1 MKTKHLCTVAALM
14 GCLTSMNI
22 YAQQRIVACN
32 GKTYGPGDTL
42 VVGKAAPSGYL
53 VMREVEE
60 QGHLNTV
67 DREGMPG
74 LKMVITEVP
83 EYDQNLYES
92 FGIFERP
99 ETPQLVKTKAGDR
112 EFYISLND
120 ALSRGNIM
128 SDYKV
133 SSMEGA
139 VDLNPSIL
147 YVYTLKLY
155 QIPVDEKVVDT
166 YASLCDSEAFAKVA
180 SDPFALDDLRQ
191 HYRTILQQALEEA
204 DFSRIFRLKCWSEL
218 SPYDM
223 EKGGFP
229 LSDFY
234 FMEVRTNQRSELSQ
248 LHYYLWE
255 ECAFR
260 LTNEER
266 FTFLPSDKQR
276 AKGFYS
282 MQRYAGSSPY
292 QRPMATLYVYVKIK
306 EQPVK
311 LPEKEVMVTSHENR
325 FGWSTLNK
333 VYGKKSLDMD
343 IIRVDGYHDLI
354 SYVEG
359 EVVYNYL
366 GSILP

>member
-155 QIPVDEKVVDT
+155 QIPVDEKVVGT

-191 HYRTILQQALEEA
+191 HYLTILQQALEEA
-204 DFSRIFRLKCWSEL
+204 DFSRIFRLKCRSEL

-255 ECAFR
+255 ECAFH